1 MNRQIITHDPR
12 DRVTLLYR
20 LSQTFNSSLNL
31 DEVLNRV
38 IDEVITAIH
47 AENGFMVLRQADGKL
62 DFPVARGMDRTV
74 IDDPQSPVVL
84 EILTRVIEQ
93 GKPVLISNT
102 MVKNRSTNHRK
113 RNTLES
119 ISILCVP
126 LTIRGNIIGALYLEN
141 CCDAGVFSQEDV
153 ELLDTIGASAAIAIE
168 NARLYREAV
177 EKGRMEHELQVARKV
192 QRDFLPRM
200 LCQPLNWEISA
211 RLEAA
216 REVGGDFYDV
226 ISLDEDRLVGLVL
239 GDVCDKGVGSALF
252 MALFRS
258 LIRAFAEQHVCA
270 DGKLANVRSE
280 NRMDP
285 VFQRDQGTGQS
296 TIDISTLVNT
306 VYLTNQYINNH
317 HYLSN
322 MFTTLFIAVIDPA
335 NGNMAYVNCGHEP
348 PILVN
353 NRVIKDRLNPTGP
366 VLGILPDMKFQVK
379 QLVMTPGD
387 TLLAYTD
394 GVIDAMDVKGEPF
407 SKERL
412 LSLAQIPAESTE
424 ALLDKITASLQTHIG
439 DHNPYDDIA
448 LLAARWVRAGN

>member
-84 EILTRVIEQ
+84 EILSRVIEQ

-168 NARLYREAV
+168 NARSRGCGKRPYGARVTSCTKSTKRFSSSDVVPTV
-177 EKGRMEHELQVARKV
+177 ELGNQRPAGGSQRGWWGFLRRDLSRRGSIGWIGSGR
-192 QRDFLPRM
+192 RM
-200 LCQPLNWEISA
+200 
-211 RLEAA
+211 
-216 REVGGDFYDV
+216 
-226 ISLDEDRLVGLVL
+226 
-239 GDVCDKGVGSALF
+239 
-252 MALFRS
+252 
-258 LIRAFAEQHVCA
+258 
-270 DGKLANVRSE
+270 
-280 NRMDP
+280 
-285 VFQRDQGTGQS
+285 
-296 TIDISTLVNT
+296 
-306 VYLTNQYINNH
+306 
-317 HYLSN
+317 
-322 MFTTLFIAVIDPA
+322 
-335 NGNMAYVNCGHEP
+335 
-348 PILVN
+348 
-353 NRVIKDRLNPTGP
+353 
-366 VLGILPDMKFQVK
+366 
-379 QLVMTPGD
+379 
-387 TLLAYTD
+387 
-394 GVIDAMDVKGEPF
+394 
-407 SKERL
+407 
-412 LSLAQIPAESTE
+412 
-424 ALLDKITASLQTHIG
+424 
-439 DHNPYDDIA
+439 
-448 LLAARWVRAGN
+448 